1 MPDNHDAD
9 ICTDP
14 PVAALPAGFDDRMV
28 LGSLAFERT
37 RMPMVVADARQSDLP
52 IVLANKAFLDL
63 TGYTAEEVLG
73 RNCRFL
79 QGKDTSAAA
88 VAEVRFAIAE
98 GRDVDV
104 ELLNYRKD
112 GSEFWNQ
119 LHLSP
124 IRDDEG
130 QIAYFFASQIDVT
143 KYRKVQALEASE
155 HRLVMEVDHR
165 ANNVLAV
172 VNSIVRLTKADNPAR
187 YAAAVQQRVQALS
200 IAHSQLAEIGWRDP
214 MLRDVLYRQI
224 RRFKANDIMM
234 EGPDLPVP
242 APHVQPLALVV
253 HEMIANA
260 AQHGALS
267 RAGGN
272 LSISWAPVG
281 SGGFH
286 LRWSEQGVDRPPV
299 EPKPGFGTI
308 MVKAVVEKQLG
319 GSLRREWTDRELILD
334 LEVFS
339 PLGTLR
345 DA

>member
-1 MPDNHDAD
+1 VLLSDNHDAD
-9 ICTDP
+9 IHTDP
-14 PVAALPAGFDDRMV
+14 PAAALPVGFDDRKV

-37 RMPMVVADARQSDLP
+37 RMPMVVADARHTDMP

-63 TGYTAEEVLG
+63 TGYTADEVLG

-88 VAEVRFAIAE
+88 VAEVRLAIAE

-124 IRDDEG
+124 IRDDNG
-130 QIAYFFASQIDVT
+130 QVAYFFASQIDVT
-143 KYRKVQALEASE
+143 KYRRVQALEASE
-155 HRLVMEVDHR
+155 QRLLMEVDHR

-172 VNSIVRLTKADNPAR
+172 VDSIVRLTRPDNPAR

-200 IAHSQLAEIGWRDP
+200 IAHSQLAEIGWRNP
-214 MLRDVLYRQI
+214 LLHDVLYRQI
-224 RRFKANDIMM
+224 RRFKANGVMM
-234 EGPDLPVP
+234 EGPDIQVP

-260 AQHGALS
+260 AQHGAFS

-272 LSISWAPVG
+272 LSISWAPTAR
-281 SGGFH
+281 GGFH
-286 LRWSEQGVDRPPV
+286 LRWTEQGVERPPT
-299 EPKPGFGTI
+299 EARPGFGTI

-319 GSLRREWTDRELILD
+319 GSLRKQWADQELILE
-334 LEVFS
+334 LEVAS
-339 PLGTLR
+339 LGE
-345 DA
+345 